1 MVLLRLHAHLF
12 VLIHIWEPYFSVPQ
26 SKCYRCLAF
35 KLSVNTECSILD
47 LGAACSLKASQR
59 MLSPVSPILA
69 FLFWE
74 WRETVLS
81 CKGFAIRDSGVS
93 RAYLSPYWGCSSVI
107 ARERGEISTLM
118 AQKKSRT
125 PLHSAPLWVLS
136 LSHFEEKQCSSRN
149 FQAIGLHFSGCCQT
163 HPPVLDW
170 LSLRTVTHPP
180 VHSPCFSLSSP
191 QNRRLSLVLCQGMSA
206 LLLIYW

>member
-1 MVLLRLHAHLF
+1 M
-12 VLIHIWEPYFSVPQ
+12 WEQYFSVPQ

-35 KLSVNTECSILD
+35 KLSVNTKDAILD
-47 LGAACSLKASQR
+47 FRAGCSLKASQR
-59 MLSPVSPILA
+59 MLSPMSPILA
-69 FLFWE
+69 FY
-74 WRETVLS
+74 S
-81 CKGFAIRDSGVS
+81 DSGGKLLFPVRVLQLEILVS
-93 RAYLSPYWGCSSVI
+93 AGLTRGCSSVI
-107 ARERGEISTLM
+107 AKERGRGISTLL

-191 QNRRLSLVLCQGMSA
+191 QNRSLSLAFVPRDVSPA
-206 LLLIYW
+206 LHLIYW